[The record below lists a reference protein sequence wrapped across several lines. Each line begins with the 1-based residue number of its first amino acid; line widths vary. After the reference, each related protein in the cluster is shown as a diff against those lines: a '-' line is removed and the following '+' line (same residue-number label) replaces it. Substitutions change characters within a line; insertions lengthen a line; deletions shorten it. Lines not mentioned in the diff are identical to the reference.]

1 MAFKKAERTQLW
13 LRLALFGPPGSGKT
27 MSALRVA
34 KGIADRID
42 GRIAVIDTEARSAS
56 KYADRIPF
64 DVDDLEK
71 KNIDNYIQS
80 MKYAAQA
87 GYRVLVIDSLSHAWQ
102 ELLNEVDRIAKASPS
117 KNSWAAWS
125 EGTPKQRE
133 LIDVI
138 LNFPG
143 HIIVTMRSKIE
154 WELVEEK
161 GKKTPKKMGLAP
173 EQGKGIEYE
182 FDMLVEINQ
191 EHFATITKDRTGKF
205 QDAII
210 EKPDEIFGSDLFDW
224 LNAGAVPPPVI
235 KSKEQLAEEY
245 KAARNELKNIMT
257 TVVDEKPVFTQEEYT
272 AISNVFAE
280 LKGKSAEEH
289 VETINLLL
297 AEKKAVLMERMNN
310 RISAPPPV
318 HAGKGETPLPAAPSM
333 DKEPEPDE
341 GNDGFQDDIPWDN
354 DGADKPAKNSRTAE
368 AAKAAE
374 PAGAGEE
381 LDIF

>member
-1 MAFKKAERTQLW
+1 
-13 LRLALFGPPGSGKT
+13 
-27 MSALRVA
+27 MSALRIA

-56 KYADRIPF
+56 KYADRISF
-64 DVDDLEK
+64 DVDDLGK
-71 KNIDNYIQS
+71 KNIENYIQS
-80 MKYAAQA
+80 MEYAVQA
-87 GYRVLVIDSLSHAWQ
+87 GYQVLVIDSLSHAWQ
-102 ELLNEVDRIAKASPS
+102 ELLEEVDRIAKASAS

-125 EGTPKQRE
+125 EGTPKQKK
-133 LIDVI
+133 LINTI

-161 GKKTPKKMGLAP
+161 GKKTPKKQGLAP

-191 EHFATITKDRTGKF
+191 DHFATITKDRTGKF

-210 EKPDEIFGSDLFDW
+210 EKPDDKFGSELYDW
-224 LNAGAVPPPVI
+224 LNAGAAPPPVI

-245 KAARNELKNIMT
+245 KAERDELKNIMST
-257 TVVDEKPVFTQEEYT
+257 TFEEDKPVFSPEEYAAVGET
-272 AISNVFAE
+272 LSM

-289 VETINLLL
+289 LETINLIL

-310 RISAPPPV
+310 RLTTTVSSGTDMQPPNLSVGPEESKQKENV
-318 HAGKGETPLPAAPSM
+318 PAMYQEKESEETAAESESRE
-333 DKEPEPDE
+333 D
-341 GNDGFQDDIPWDN
+341 DGFDDDIPFGDATE
-354 DGADKPAKNSRTAE
+354 DSFSEGFQKYRKEKHSVKTAK
-368 AAKAAE
+368 
-374 PAGAGEE
+374 AGEE